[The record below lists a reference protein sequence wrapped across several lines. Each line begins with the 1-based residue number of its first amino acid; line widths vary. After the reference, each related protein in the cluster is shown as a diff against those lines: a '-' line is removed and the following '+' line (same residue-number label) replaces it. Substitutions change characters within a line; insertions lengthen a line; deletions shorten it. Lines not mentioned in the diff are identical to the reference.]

1 MIELKNVSICYE
13 NKNIINNLSAAF
25 GSGEFTCI
33 IGKNGSGKSTLL
45 RAMDGIQSYKGQI
58 LLDNIEIMELS
69 RKERAKKIAYLPQ
82 IRQIP
87 DIEVQTLISHGR
99 FPHLGFSRTMSK
111 EDIDMVFYAAEL
123 TSVQNVLHHHV
134 AELSGGE
141 RQRVYLAMV
150 IAQDADTILLDE
162 PTTYMDINH
171 QIEIMKILSKL
182 NKNGKNIIMVA
193 HDLPQAFTYGSE
205 IKILHNGTIAEAG
218 RPLSL
223 CKNTKLESIFGFTL
237 EKSQSAAELYQYHLI
252 IPAAS
257 LGDWH

>member
-1 MIELKNVSICYE
+1 MIELKNVSISYE
-13 NKNIINNLSAAF
+13 SKSIINNLSAAF

-58 LLDNIEIMELS
+58 LLDNIEIMNLS

-87 DIEVQTLISHGR
+87 NIEVKTLIAHGR
-99 FPHLGFSRTMSK
+99 FPHLGFSRTMTA
-111 EDIDMVFYAAEL
+111 EDNDKVLYAAEL
-123 TSVQNVLHHHV
+123 TSLQNILKRHV

-171 QIEIMKILSKL
+171 QTEIMRILSEL
-182 NKNGKNIIMVA
+182 NKSGKTIIMSA
-193 HDLPQAFTYGSE
+193 HDLPQAFTYGRE
-205 IKILHNGTIAEAG
+205 IKLLHNGTITEEG
-218 RPLSL
+218 RPYNL
-223 CKNTKLESIFGFTL
+223 CNNAKLKSIFGISL
-237 EKSQSAAELYQYHLI
+237 ERSNSAAELYEYHLI
-252 IPAAS
+252 K
-257 LGDWH
+257 